1 MTIITQAYCIL
12 CPIFLSPTLSPS
24 SYKCFNMKFTRSLRQ
39 AIFLFLISCLLVAA
53 IPAAV
58 AQMQSPPAVQL
69 VRQART
75 LYASERFSEAVPLL
89 EQAATQFEAKGQN
102 LDRAA
107 ALSNLAATYGQLTLW
122 EQAEQAVNSS
132 LSVVRAQPKTPEQQ
146 RIWAETLNIQG
157 QIKLERGQTQEAID
171 IWTQAA
177 KFFEQIDS
185 KNQLFQVQINQSR
198 AWETLGLYP
207 RSCKILLGSLNLE
220 NKTCEILPAG
230 LASLKNQSI
239 SLDRLRAIN
248 SLGRV
253 LRVLGQLERSNEL
266 LLIGLQAARNFD
278 LRQEE
283 AAIYLNLGNTQRAK
297 SNKPGL
303 NAAQRDDLERS
314 ALEYYARSAD
324 GSPGKSTIGMQ
335 AKLNQLSLLADSQN
349 SSEAQ
354 VLWRAIES
362 QVSKLPSN
370 RVGLYAQIN
379 LAESLLKLDRFPIET
394 PNLSEIDQMLSLAG
408 EQANNLGDKRIQ
420 AYILGA
426 RGKVYELKQQHS
438 VAETLT
444 LEALSLAPA
453 FQSPDIA
460 YQLLWQLGRIRNA
473 QGNTEGAIVQYTQ
486 AVNVLSSLRGDLV
499 TVNPEVQFSF
509 RESAE
514 PVYRELV
521 GLLLQDESPSQ
532 DKLKQARQTVESLQ
546 LAELDNFFRDACAD
560 AKPKSIEQIDPTAAV
575 IYPIILSDRLEV
587 ILSIPGKPLRRYRT
601 KKSQADLETAFRVAK
616 NTIRP
621 SAFVRDRFPPIQQVY
636 DWLIRPAEADL
647 TASGIKTLVFVLDGY
662 LRNLPIAVLHDGEK
676 FLVEKYSIAL
686 APGLQLLAP
695 KPLSQVKLKVLTGG
709 LSEPR
714 QGFSA
719 LPGVKQELEQISAQM
734 PASALLNQDFVSGK
748 LHDRIKAVSYPIVH
762 LATHGQF
769 SSNAADTFI
778 VTWDDRVNVKEF
790 DRLLRS
796 RTGEKQQPIEL
807 LVLSAC
813 ETASGDN
820 RAALGLAGA
829 AIRSGARSTVA
840 TLWQVNDESTAIF
853 MTEFYRQLAGS
864 KSSKAEALRN
874 AQLTLLQNEEYQNPY
889 FWAPF
894 VLVGNWQ

>member
-1 MTIITQAYCIL
+1 
-12 CPIFLSPTLSPS
+12 
-24 SYKCFNMKFTRSLRQ
+24 MKFTRSLRQ
-39 AIFLFLISCLLVAA
+39 AILLFLISCLLSVA
-53 IPAAV
+53 IPPAV
-58 AQMQSPPAVQL
+58 AQIQSPQGVQL

-89 EQAATQFEAKGQN
+89 QQAAALFEAKGQN

-107 ALSNLAATYGQLTLW
+107 ALSNLAATYGELALW
-122 EQAEQAVNSS
+122 EPAEQAVNAS
-132 LSVVRAQPKTPEQQ
+132 LSVVQAQPKTPEQQ

-157 QIKLERGQTQEAID
+157 QIQLERGRTPDAID
-171 IWTQAA
+171 NLYLSA
-177 KFFEQIDS
+177 KIFEQIDN
-185 KNQLFQVQINQSR
+185 KNQLFQVLINQSR

-207 RSCKILLGSLNLE
+207 RACKILLASLNLE
-220 NKTCEILPAG
+220 NKTCEVSTAG
-230 LASLKNQSI
+230 LASLQNQPV
-239 SLDRLRAIN
+239 SLEKVRAIN
-248 SLGRV
+248 ALGRV
-253 LRVLGQLERSNEL
+253 LRVLGQLERSQDL
-266 LLIGLQAARNFD
+266 LSAGL
-278 LRQEE
+278 E
-283 AAIYLNLGNTQRAK
+283 AAGKLGVGQESAAIALNLGNTVRAK

-303 NAAQRDDLERS
+303 SPRLRDELERS
-314 ALEYYARSAD
+314 ALEYYARTAGAMPD
-324 GSPGKSTIGMQ
+324 RSPLQIQ
-335 AKLNQLSLLADSQN
+335 AKLNQLSLLADRKKW
-349 SSEAQ
+349 SEAE
-354 VLWRAIES
+354 VLWRSIEP
-362 QVSKLPSN
+362 QLGRVPSN
-370 RVGLYAQIN
+370 RAGLYAQIN
-379 LAESLLKLDRFPIET
+379 LAQSLMKLAQSPAGSLSLSDIDKMLDRSVEP
-394 PNLSEIDQMLSLAG
+394 
-408 EQANNLGDKRIQ
+408 ANTLGDKRIQ
-420 AYILGA
+420 AYILA
-426 RGKVYELKQQHS
+426 AKGKLSEIQKQYQK
-438 VAETLT
+438 AENLT
-444 LEALSLAPA
+444 SQALSLAPA

-460 YQLLWQLGRIRNA
+460 YQLLWQVGRIRKA
-473 QGNTEGAIVQYTQ
+473 QGDAEGAIVQYTQ

-521 GLLLQDESPSQ
+521 GLLLQEESPSQ
-532 DKLKQARQTVESLQ
+532 SKLKQARQTVESLQ

-560 AKPKSIEQIDPTAAV
+560 AKPKSIEEIDPAAAV

-587 ILSIPGKPLRRYRT
+587 ILSIPGKPLRRYTT
-601 KKSQADLETAFRVAK
+601 KKSQADLETAFRLAK
-616 NTIRP
+616 NVIRP
-621 SAFVRDRFPPIQQVY
+621 AAFPRDRLQPIQQVY

-662 LRNLPIAVLHDGEK
+662 LRNLPMAVLHDGEK

-695 KPLSQVKLKVLTGG
+695 KPLSQVKLKVLAGA
-709 LSEPR
+709 LSQAR

-719 LPGVKQELEQISAQM
+719 LPGVMQEVEQIAAQM
-734 PASALLNQDFVSGK
+734 PASSLLNQDFVSGR
-748 LHDRIKAVSYPIVH
+748 LHDRIKSVSYPIVH

-778 VTWDDRVNVKEF
+778 VTWDQKVNVKEF

-796 RTGEKQQPIEL
+796 RTGENQQPIEL

-829 AIRSGARSTVA
+829 AIRSGARSTAA

-853 MTEFYRQLAGS
+853 MTEFYRQLAS
-864 KSSKAEALRN
+864 KTSKAEALRN
-874 AQLTLLQNEEYQNPY
+874 AQLSLLQNPDYQNPY

>member
-1 MTIITQAYCIL
+1 
-12 CPIFLSPTLSPS
+12 
-24 SYKCFNMKFTRSLRQ
+24 MKFTRSLRQ
-39 AIFLFLISCLLVAA
+39 AILLFLISCLLAVA
-53 IPAAV
+53 IPPAV
-58 AQMQSPPAVQL
+58 AQMRSPPAVQL

-89 EQAATQFEAKGQN
+89 QQAATQFEAKGQN

-107 ALSNLAATYGQLTLW
+107 ALSNLAATYGQLALW

-157 QIKLERGQTQEAID
+157 QIKLERGQTQDAID

-185 KNQLFQVQINQSR
+185 KNQLLQVQINQSR

-207 RSCKILLGSLNLE
+207 RACKILLGSLNLE
-220 NKTCEILPAG
+220 NKTCEVLPAG
-230 LASLKNQSI
+230 LVSLKNQSV
-239 SLDRLRAIN
+239 SLENIRAIN
-248 SLGRV
+248 ALARV
-253 LRVLGQLERSNEL
+253 LRVLGQLERSEDL
-266 LLIGLQAARNFD
+266 LSAGMEAARKIGVP
-278 LRQEE
+278 QEE
-283 AAIYLNLGNTQRAK
+283 AAIYLNLGNTARAK

-303 NAAQRDDLERS
+303 SMEKRTDLERS
-314 ALEYYARSAD
+314 ALEYYALAAEAM
-324 GSPGKSTIGMQ
+324 PGKSTIGMQ
-335 AKLNQLSLLADSQN
+335 ARLNQLSLFADSQN
-349 SSEAQ
+349 ASEAEI
-354 VLWRAIES
+354 LWRSLEP
-362 QVSKLPSN
+362 QVAQFPSN
-370 RVGLYAQIN
+370 RAGLYAQIN
-379 LAESLLKLDRFPIET
+379 LAQTLIKLDKLPIGT
-394 PNLSEIDQMLSLAG
+394 PGLSDIAQMLSLAG
-408 EQANNLGDKRIQ
+408 ESANRLGDKRIQ

-438 VAETLT
+438 IAETLT

-460 YQLLWQLGRIRNA
+460 YQLLWQLGRIRKA

-521 GLLLQDESPSQ
+521 GLLLQDESPTQ

-560 AKPKSIEQIDPTAAV
+560 AKPKSIEEIDPTAAV

-587 ILSIPGKPLRRYRT
+587 ILSIPGKPLRRYTT
-601 KKSQADLETAFRVAK
+601 KKSQSELETAFRLAK

-709 LSEPR
+709 LSESR

-719 LPGVKQELEQISAQM
+719 LPGVKEELEQISAQM
-734 PASALLNQDFVSGK
+734 PASALLNQDFVSTQ
-748 LHDRIKAVSYPIVH
+748 LHDRIKALSYPIVH

-778 VTWDDRVNVKEF
+778 VTWDQKVNVKEF

-853 MTEFYRQLAGS
+853 MTEFYRQLGGS
-864 KSSKAEALRN
+864 KASKAEALRN

>member
-1 MTIITQAYCIL
+1 
-12 CPIFLSPTLSPS
+12 
-24 SYKCFNMKFTRSLRQ
+24 MKFTRSLRQ
-39 AIFLFLISCLLVAA
+39 VILLFVISCLLSVA
-53 IPAAV
+53 IPPGM
-58 AQMQSPPAVQL
+58 AQVNPPPAVQL

-75 LYASERFSEAVPLL
+75 LYQEERFSEAVPLL
-89 EQAATQFEAKGQN
+89 QQAAAQFEAKGEN
-102 LDRAA
+102 LDRAT
-107 ALSNLAATYGQLTLW
+107 ALSNLAATYGQLGLW
-122 EQAEQAVNSS
+122 EEAEKAVNSS
-132 LSVVRAQPKTPEQQ
+132 LSAVRTQAKTPEQQ
-146 RIWAETLNIQG
+146 RILAETLNIQG
-157 QIKLERGQTQEAID
+157 QLQLERGQTQDAIE

-177 KFFEQIDS
+177 KIFEQIDR

-207 RSCKILLGSLNLE
+207 RACKMLLASFKLE
-220 NKTCEILPAG
+220 NQTCEISAAG
-230 LASLKNQSI
+230 LETLKNQPV
-239 SLDRLRAIN
+239 SLEQVRATHA
-248 SLGRV
+248 LGRV
-253 LRVLGQLERSNEL
+253 LRVLGQLERSQDVL
-266 LLIGLQAARNFD
+266 SAGLEAAQKLGSRP
-278 LRQEE
+278 EE
-283 AAIYLNLGNTQRAK
+283 AAIYLNLGNTVRAK

-303 NAAQRDDLERS
+303 TPEQRADWERF
-314 ALEYYARSAD
+314 ALEYYGRSIQAMPD
-324 GSPGKSTIGMQ
+324 RSPLQIQ
-335 AKLNQLSLLADSQN
+335 AKLNQLSLLVDRQDW
-349 SSEAQ
+349 SEAEA
-354 VLWRAIES
+354 LWRSLES
-362 QVSKLPSN
+362 QTDQFGSN
-370 RVGLYAQIN
+370 RAGLYAQIN
-379 LAESLLKLDRFPIET
+379 LAQSLMKLAQSPAKTVSLSDIDTMLDRSVEK
-394 PNLSEIDQMLSLAG
+394 
-408 EQANNLGDKRIQ
+408 ANSLGDKRIQ
-420 AYILGA
+420 AYILA
-426 RGKVYELKQQHS
+426 AKGKLSEIQQQYQK
-438 VAETLT
+438 AENLT
-444 LEALSLAPA
+444 TEALTLAPA

-460 YQLLWQLGRIRNA
+460 YQLFWQLGRIRKA

-521 GLLLQDESPSQ
+521 GLLLQEESPSQ
-532 DKLKQARQTVESLQ
+532 AKLKLARQTVESLQ

-560 AKPKSIEQIDPTAAV
+560 AKPKSIEEIDPTAAV

-587 ILSIPGKPLRRYRT
+587 ILSIPGKPLRRYT
-601 KKSQADLETAFRVAK
+601 TVKSQAELETAFRQAK
-616 NTIRP
+616 NLIRP
-621 SAFVRDRFPPIQQVY
+621 AAFPRNRRQPVEQVY

-647 TASGIKTLVFVLDGY
+647 TAAGIKTLVFVLDGY
-662 LRNLPIAVLHDGEK
+662 LRNLPMAVLHDGEK
-676 FLVEKYSIAL
+676 FLVEKYNIAL

-695 KPLSQVKLKVLTGG
+695 KPLNKVKLKVLTAG

-719 LPGVKQELEQISAQM
+719 LPGVKEEVQQIAAEM
-734 PASALLNQDFVSGK
+734 PASSLLNEDFVSGR

-778 VTWDDRVNVKEF
+778 VTWDQKVNVKEF
-790 DRLLRS
+790 DRLLRA
-796 RTGEKQQPIEL
+796 RTGERQQPIEL

-829 AIRSGARSTVA
+829 AIRSGARSTAA

-853 MTEFYRQLAGS
+853 MTEFYKQLAAS
-864 KSSKAEALRN
+864 KTSKAEALRN
-874 AQLTLLQNEEYQNPY
+874 AQLTLLKNPQYQNPY

>member
-1 MTIITQAYCIL
+1 
-12 CPIFLSPTLSPS
+12 
-24 SYKCFNMKFTRSLRQ
+24 MKFTRSLRQ
-39 AIFLFLISCLLVAA
+39 AILLFLISCLLAVA
-53 IPAAV
+53 IPPAV
-58 AQMQSPPAVQL
+58 AQMRSPPAVQL

-89 EQAATQFEAKGQN
+89 QQAATQFEAKGQN

-107 ALSNLAATYGQLTLW
+107 ALSNLAATYGQLALW

-157 QIKLERGQTQEAID
+157 QIKLERGQTQDAID

-185 KNQLFQVQINQSR
+185 KNQLLQVQINQSR

-207 RSCKILLGSLNLE
+207 RACKILLGSLNLE
-220 NKTCEILPAG
+220 NKTCEVLPAG
-230 LASLKNQSI
+230 LVSLKNQSV
-239 SLDRLRAIN
+239 SLENIRAIN
-248 SLGRV
+248 ALARV
-253 LRVLGQLERSNEL
+253 LRVLGQLERSEDL
-266 LLIGLQAARNFD
+266 LSAGMEAARKIGV
-278 LRQEE
+278 RQEE
-283 AAIYLNLGNTQRAK
+283 AAIYLNLGNTARAK

-303 NAAQRDDLERS
+303 SMEKRTDLERS
-314 ALEYYARSAD
+314 ALEYYALAAEAM
-324 GSPGKSTIGMQ
+324 PGKSTIGMQ
-335 AKLNQLSLLADSQN
+335 ARLNQLSLFADSQN
-349 SSEAQ
+349 ASEAQ
-354 VLWRAIES
+354 ILWRSLEP
-362 QVSKLPSN
+362 QVAQFPSN
-370 RVGLYAQIN
+370 RAGLYAQIN
-379 LAESLLKLDRFPIET
+379 LAQTLIKLDKLPIGT
-394 PNLSEIDQMLSLAG
+394 PGLSDIAQMLSLAG
-408 EQANNLGDKRIQ
+408 ESANRLGDKRIQ

-438 VAETLT
+438 IAETLT

-460 YQLLWQLGRIRNA
+460 YQLLWQLGRIRKA

-521 GLLLQDESPSQ
+521 GLLLQDESPTQ

-560 AKPKSIEQIDPTAAV
+560 AKPKSIEEIDPTAAV

-587 ILSIPGKPLRRYRT
+587 ILSIPGKPLRRYTT
-601 KKSQADLETAFRVAK
+601 KKSQSELETAFKLAK

-709 LSEPR
+709 LSESR

-734 PASALLNQDFVSGK
+734 PASALLNQDFVSTQ
-748 LHDRIKAVSYPIVH
+748 LHDRIKALSYPIVH

-778 VTWDDRVNVKEF
+778 VTWDQKVNVKEF

-853 MTEFYRQLAGS
+853 MTEFYRQLGGS
-864 KSSKAEALRN
+864 KASKAEALRN

>member
-1 MTIITQAYCIL
+1 
-12 CPIFLSPTLSPS
+12 
-24 SYKCFNMKFTRSLRQ
+24 MKFTRSLRQ
-39 AIFLFLISCLLVAA
+39 SILLFVVSCLLAVA
-53 IPAAV
+53 IFPAV
-58 AQMQSPPAVQL
+58 AQINPPPGLQL
-69 VRQART
+69 LRQAKT

-89 EQAATQFEAKGQN
+89 QQAVAQFEAKGQN

-122 EQAEQAVNSS
+122 KPAEQAVNSS

-146 RIWAETLNIQG
+146 RILGEILNIQG
-157 QIKLERGQTQEAID
+157 QIQLERGQSQQAID
-171 IWTQAA
+171 IWTESA
-177 KFFEQIDS
+177 KIFEKLDN

-198 AWETLGLYP
+198 GWESLGLYP
-207 RSCKILLGSLNLE
+207 RACKILLGSLKLE
-220 NKTCEILPAG
+220 NPTCEVSTAG
-230 LASLKNQSI
+230 LASLKNQPI
-239 SLDRLRAIN
+239 SLENVRGMN

-253 LRVLGQLERSNEL
+253 LRVLGKLDSSEEIL
-266 LLIGLQAARNFD
+266 LLGLDAAVQ
-278 LRQEE
+278 LGLKQET
-283 AAIYLNLGNTQRAK
+283 AAINLNLGNTQRAK

-303 NAAQRDDLERS
+303 SPQQRGELERS
-314 ALEYYARSAD
+314 ALDYYARSAQENS
-324 GSPGKSTIGMQ
+324 GTSTIGMQ
-335 AKLNQLSLLADSQN
+335 AKLNQLSLLADRKN
-349 SSEAQ
+349 SEEAG
-354 VLWRAIES
+354 VLWRSLQPQIS
-362 QVSKLPSN
+362 QFPSN
-370 RVGLYAQIN
+370 RAGIYARIN
-379 LAESLLKLDRFPIET
+379 LAESLLKLDRFPIGT
-394 PNLSEIDQMLSLAG
+394 PGLSDIEKILSQTA
-408 EQANNLGDKRIQ
+408 EAANSLGDKRIQ

-426 RGKVYELKQQHS
+426 QGKVYERQQQHS
-438 VAETLT
+438 AAESLT
-444 LEALSLAPA
+444 VEALSLAPA
-453 FQSPDIA
+453 FESPDIA
-460 YQLLWQLGRIRNA
+460 YQLLWQLGRIRKA

-521 GLLLQDESPSQ
+521 ELLLQEESPSQ

-560 AKPKSIEQIDPTAAV
+560 AKPKSIDEIDPAAAV

-587 ILSIPGKPLRRYRT
+587 ILSIPGKPLRRYKT
-601 KKSQADLETAFRVAK
+601 KKTQEELENAFRQAK

-621 SAFVRDRFPPIQQVY
+621 AAFPRDRLPLVQQIY

-662 LRNLPIAVLHDGEK
+662 LRNLPMAVLHDGQK

-695 KPLSQVKLKVLTGG
+695 KPLSQVKLKVLTAA
-709 LSEPR
+709 LSEAR

-719 LPGVKQELEQISAQM
+719 LPGVMREVKEIAAQM
-734 PASALLNQDFVSGK
+734 PASGLLNQEFVSGR
-748 LHDRIKAVSYPIVH
+748 LHDRIKALSYPIVH

-769 SSNAADTFI
+769 SSNATDTFI
-778 VTWDDRVNVKEF
+778 VTWDRKVNVKDF
-790 DRLLRS
+790 DRLLRAG
-796 RTGEKQQPIEL
+796 TGDNQQPIEL

-813 ETASGDN
+813 ATAAGDN

-829 AIRSGARSTVA
+829 AIRSGARSTAA

-853 MTEFYRQLAGS
+853 MTEFYKQLAS
-864 KSSKAEALRN
+864 TKSSKAEALRN
-874 AQLTLLQNEEYQNPY
+874 AQLSLLQNRDYQNPY

>member
-1 MTIITQAYCIL
+1 
-12 CPIFLSPTLSPS
+12 
-24 SYKCFNMKFTRSLRQ
+24 MKFTRSLRQ
-39 AIFLFLISCLLVAA
+39 AILLFLISCLLAVA
-53 IPAAV
+53 IPPAV

-89 EQAATQFEAKGQN
+89 QQAATQFEAKGQN

-107 ALSNLAATYGQLTLW
+107 ALSNLAATYGQLALW

-157 QIKLERGQTQEAID
+157 QIKLERGQTQDAID

-185 KNQLFQVQINQSR
+185 KNQLLQVQINQSR

-207 RSCKILLGSLNLE
+207 RACKILLGSLNLE
-220 NKTCEILPAG
+220 NKTCEVLPAG
-230 LASLKNQSI
+230 LVSLKNI
-239 SLDRLRAIN
+239 SVSLENIRAIN
-248 SLGRV
+248 ALARV
-253 LRVLGQLERSNEL
+253 LRVLGQLERSEDL
-266 LLIGLQAARNFD
+266 LSAGMEAARNIGV
-278 LRQEE
+278 RQEE
-283 AAIYLNLGNTQRAK
+283 AAIYLNLGNTARAK

-303 NAAQRDDLERS
+303 NIEKRTDLERS
-314 ALEYYARSAD
+314 ALEYYARAAEAM
-324 GSPGKSTIGMQ
+324 PGKSTIGMQ
-335 AKLNQLSLLADSQN
+335 ARLNQLSLFADSQN
-349 SSEAQ
+349 ASEAKI
-354 VLWRAIES
+354 LWRSFEP
-362 QVSKLPSN
+362 QVAQFPSN
-370 RVGLYAQIN
+370 RAGLYAQIN
-379 LAESLLKLDRFPIET
+379 LAQTLMKLDKLPIGT
-394 PNLSEIDQMLSLAG
+394 PGLSDIDRMLSLAG
-408 EQANNLGDKRIQ
+408 ESANRLGDKRIQ

-438 VAETLT
+438 MAETLT

-460 YQLLWQLGRIRNA
+460 YQLLWQLGRIRQA

-521 GLLLQDESPSQ
+521 GLLLQDESPTQ
-532 DKLKQARQTVESLQ
+532 DKLKQARQIVESLQ

-560 AKPKSIEQIDPTAAV
+560 AKPKSIEEIDPTAAV

-601 KKSQADLETAFRVAK
+601 KKSQAELETAFRLAK

-621 SAFVRDRFPPIQQVY
+621 SAFVRDRFPPVQQVY

-662 LRNLPIAVLHDGEK
+662 LRNLPMAVLHDGEK

-709 LSEPR
+709 LSESR

-734 PASALLNQDFVSGK
+734 PASALLNQDFVSAQ
-748 LHDRIKAVSYPIVH
+748 LHDRIKALSYPIVH

-796 RTGEKQQPIEL
+796 RSGEKQQPIEL

-853 MTEFYRQLAGS
+853 MTEFYRQLGGS
-864 KSSKAEALRN
+864 KASKAEALRN

>member
-1 MTIITQAYCIL
+1 
-12 CPIFLSPTLSPS
+12 
-24 SYKCFNMKFTRSLRQ
+24 MKFTRSLRQ
-39 AIFLFLISCLLVAA
+39 AILLFLISCLLSVA
-53 IPAAV
+53 IPPGIG
-58 AQMQSPPAVQL
+58 QIQSPQGVQL

-89 EQAATQFEAKGQN
+89 QQAATQFEAKGQN
-102 LDRAA
+102 LDRAT
-107 ALSNLAATYGQLTLW
+107 ALSNLAATYGQLALW
-122 EQAEQAVNSS
+122 EPAEQAVNLS

-146 RIWAETLNIQG
+146 RIWAESLNIQG

-177 KFFEQIDS
+177 KIFEQIDS

-207 RSCKILLGSLNLE
+207 RACKILLASLKLE
-220 NKTCEILPAG
+220 NKTCEISTAG
-230 LASLKNQSI
+230 LQTLKTQPISI
-239 SLDRLRAIN
+239 EGVRAIN
-248 SLGRV
+248 ALGRV
-253 LRVLGQLERSNEL
+253 LRVLGQLEPSNEL
-266 LLIGLQAARNFD
+266 LLTGLAAAGK
-278 LRQEE
+278 LGVRQEA

-303 NAAQRDDLERS
+303 NPPQRDDLERS
-314 ALEYYARSAD
+314 ALEYYARSAEA
-324 GSPGKSTIGMQ
+324 SPGKSTIGMQ

-354 VLWRAIES
+354 VLWRAIEP
-362 QVSKLPSN
+362 QVSQLPSN

-379 LAESLLKLDRFPIET
+379 LAESLLKLDRFPIGT
-394 PNLSEIDQMLSLAG
+394 PNLSAIDQMLSLAG
-408 EQANNLGDKRIQ
+408 EQANRLGDKRIQ

-426 RGKVYELKQQHS
+426 RGKVYEQKYQHS
-438 VAETLT
+438 VAETFT

-460 YQLLWQLGRIRNA
+460 YQLLWQLGRIRKA
-473 QGNTEGAIVQYTQ
+473 EGNTEGAIAQYTQ

-560 AKPKSIEQIDPTAAV
+560 AKPKSIEEIDPAAAV

-587 ILSIPGKPLRRYRT
+587 ILSLPGKPLRRYT
-601 KKSQADLETAFRVAK
+601 TNKSQAELESAFRQAK
-616 NTIRP
+616 NLIRP
-621 SAFVRDRFPPIQQVY
+621 AGFPRDIQPVQQIY

-647 TASGIKTLVFVLDGY
+647 SASEIKILVFVLDGY
-662 LRNLPIAVLHDGEK
+662 LRNLPMAVLHDGEK

-709 LSEPR
+709 LSEAR

-719 LPGVKQELEQISAQM
+719 LPGVKQEIEQISAQM
-734 PASALLNQDFVSGK
+734 PASGLLNQEFVSGR
-748 LHDRIKAVSYPIVH
+748 LQDRIKALSYPIVH
-762 LATHGQF
+762 LATHGRF
-769 SSNAADTFI
+769 SSNAANTFI
-778 VTWDDRVNVKEF
+778 VTWDERVNVKEF

-796 RTGEKQQPIEL
+796 RTAQKQQPIEL

-829 AIRSGARSTVA
+829 AIRSGARSTLA

-853 MTEFYRQLAGS
+853 MTEFYRQLASS
-864 KSSKAEALRN
+864 KTSKAEALRN
-874 AQLTLLQNEEYQNPY
+874 AQLTLLQNKEYQNPY

>member
-1 MTIITQAYCIL
+1 
-12 CPIFLSPTLSPS
+12 
-24 SYKCFNMKFTRSLRQ
+24 MKFTRSLRQ
-39 AIFLFLISCLLVAA
+39 AILLFLISCLLAVA
-53 IPAAV
+53 IPPAV

-89 EQAATQFEAKGQN
+89 QQAATQFEAKGQN

-107 ALSNLAATYGQLTLW
+107 ALSNLAATYGQLALW

-157 QIKLERGQTQEAID
+157 QIKLERGQTQDAID

-185 KNQLFQVQINQSR
+185 KNQLLQVQINQSR

-207 RSCKILLGSLNLE
+207 RACKILLGSLNLE
-220 NKTCEILPAG
+220 NKTCEVLPAG
-230 LASLKNQSI
+230 LVSLKNI
-239 SLDRLRAIN
+239 SVSLENIRAIN
-248 SLGRV
+248 ALARV
-253 LRVLGQLERSNEL
+253 LRVLGQLERSEDL
-266 LLIGLQAARNFD
+266 LSAGMEAARNIGV
-278 LRQEE
+278 RQEE
-283 AAIYLNLGNTQRAK
+283 AAIYLNLGNTARAK

-303 NAAQRDDLERS
+303 NMEKRTDLERS
-314 ALEYYARSAD
+314 ALEYYARAAETM
-324 GSPGKSTIGMQ
+324 PGKSTIGMQ
-335 AKLNQLSLLADSQN
+335 ARLNQLSLFADSQN
-349 SSEAQ
+349 ASEAKI
-354 VLWRAIES
+354 LWRSFEP
-362 QVSKLPSN
+362 QVAQFPSN
-370 RVGLYAQIN
+370 RAGLYAQIN
-379 LAESLLKLDRFPIET
+379 LAQTLMKLDKLPIGT
-394 PNLSEIDQMLSLAG
+394 PGLSDIDRMLSLAG
-408 EQANNLGDKRIQ
+408 ESANRLGDKRIQ

-438 VAETLT
+438 MAETLT

-460 YQLLWQLGRIRNA
+460 YQLLWQLGRIRQA

-521 GLLLQDESPSQ
+521 GLLLQDESPTQ
-532 DKLKQARQTVESLQ
+532 DKLKQARQIVESLQ

-560 AKPKSIEQIDPTAAV
+560 AKPKSIEEIDPTAAV

-601 KKSQADLETAFRVAK
+601 KKSQAELETAFRLAK

-621 SAFVRDRFPPIQQVY
+621 SAFVRDRFPPVQQVY

-662 LRNLPIAVLHDGEK
+662 LRNLPMAVLHDGEK

-709 LSEPR
+709 LSESR

-734 PASALLNQDFVSGK
+734 PASALLNQDFVSAQ
-748 LHDRIKAVSYPIVH
+748 LHDRIKALSYPIVH

-796 RTGEKQQPIEL
+796 RSGEKQQPIEL

-853 MTEFYRQLAGS
+853 MTEFYRQLGGS
-864 KSSKAEALRN
+864 KASKAEALRN